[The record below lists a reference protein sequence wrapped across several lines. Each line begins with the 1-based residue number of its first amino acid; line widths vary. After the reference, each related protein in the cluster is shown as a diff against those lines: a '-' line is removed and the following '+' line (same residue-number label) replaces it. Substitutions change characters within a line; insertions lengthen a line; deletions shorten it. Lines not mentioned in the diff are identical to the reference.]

1 MYIYTERKRETER
14 ETRPEQPLKKLYIIS
29 SNPHEDTKRK
39 QRNENQRK
47 QTMQTIKRQILAL
60 I

>member
-1 MYIYTERKRETER
+1 MYIYTERERET

-47 QTMQTIKRQILAL
+47 QTMQIIKWQILAL

>member
-1 MYIYTERKRETER
+1 MYIYTERKR

>member
-1 MYIYTERKRETER
+1 MYIYTERER
-14 ETRPEQPLKKLYIIS
+14 ERNRDMPRATTKKLYIIS

-47 QTMQTIKRQILAL
+47 QTMQIIKWQILAL